1 MRKCLIF
8 KLKKHLRKFKYR
20 TYQHLLITGWKSQKM
35 QIRHFIWWN
44 GSLLKIFFCQNCKF
58 VNVKYSES
66 AKFNTLSNNPMSRY
80 LGNQLICLIFTK
92 RQEDV
97 FQLSQHHGAVL
108 HFVIKLQAFNEVL
121 KGSCV
126 FGFLHVRV
134 DGVELSKGKPQ

>member
-1 MRKCLIF
+1 MPDL
-8 KLKKHLRKFKYR
+8 
-20 TYQHLLITGWKSQKM
+20 
-35 QIRHFIWWN
+35 QIDEKVQILDLSATTRHRVKVKENANSTFYLVKRIPPQD
-44 GSLLKIFFCQNCKF
+44 FFCQNCKF